1 MEKSIRDH
9 IIHNFKEDDVDTL
22 RSAIEESI
30 EEQDEV
36 TLPGLGVFFEIV
48 WQDANDEFKK
58 TILSILKK
66 RLER

>member
-9 IIHNFKEDDVDTL
+9 IIYNFRKDDINTL

-36 TLPGLGVFFEIV
+36 TLPGLGVFFEIL
-48 WQDANDEFKK
+48 WTDSDEALKDN
-58 TILSILKK
+58 ILSILKK